1 MESVK
6 IELSIQDAETIMKA
20 LVKMPY
26 EQVAQLVL
34 SMDKQIRPQIEI
46 KK

>member
-26 EQVAQLVL
+26 EQVAQLIL